1 MNEICNK
8 KDCTGCGLCIA
19 QCPHN
24 CISIHTGVMGHVYP
38 IIDHSRCTDCGLCR
52 KKCPANTVFTYHKPV
67 KAFATWSKDYET
79 YKMSASGGIAT
90 EIARY
95 IILSG
100 GAVYGCA
107 SLPDIKIK
115 HIRIDNV
122 DDLPLLQ
129 GSKYVQSD
137 IVSIIRPLK
146 EDIKVGK
153 PVCFIGTPCLVAAI
167 RNIYKDKPDNLYLID
182 LICHGVPSI
191 QELRKHIRRIAGKN
205 RIDHMSFRKQ
215 NQYGLYLFSSNKVIY
230 SYDLFAKRFQDSYM
244 NPFMDAFNVRDSC
257 YRCKYARPERISD
270 MTIGDFWGL
279 GDKYPAEEIP
289 EHEIG
294 CSVALPSTEKGMF
307 LLDKISRRLNLYERP
322 LQEAIDGNAQ
332 LQHPFF
338 LNRRIRI
345 YRNIQHLGY
354 MPWAYHL
361 LVSDIILWPKV
372 RGLFRKIKRLVTI

>member
-1 MNEICNK
+1 
-8 KDCTGCGLCIA
+8 
-19 QCPHN
+19 
-24 CISIHTGVMGHVYP
+24 MGHVYP

-52 KKCPANTVFTYHKPV
+52 KKCPTNTVFTYHKPV

-153 PVCFIGTPCLVAAI
+153 PVCFIGTPCQVAAI

-182 LICHGVPSI
+182 LI
-191 QELRKHIRRIAGKN
+191 
-205 RIDHMSFRKQ
+205 
-215 NQYGLYLFSSNKVIY
+215 YG
-230 SYDLFAKRFQDSYM
+230 
-244 NPFMDAFNVRDSC
+244 
-257 YRCKYARPERISD
+257 
-270 MTIGDFWGL
+270 G
-279 GDKYPAEEIP
+279 
-289 EHEIG
+289 
-294 CSVALPSTEKGMF
+294 
-307 LLDKISRRLNLYERP
+307 
-322 LQEAIDGNAQ
+322 
-332 LQHPFF
+332 
-338 LNRRIRI
+338 
-345 YRNIQHLGY
+345 
-354 MPWAYHL
+354 
-361 LVSDIILWPKV
+361 
-372 RGLFRKIKRLVTI
+372 